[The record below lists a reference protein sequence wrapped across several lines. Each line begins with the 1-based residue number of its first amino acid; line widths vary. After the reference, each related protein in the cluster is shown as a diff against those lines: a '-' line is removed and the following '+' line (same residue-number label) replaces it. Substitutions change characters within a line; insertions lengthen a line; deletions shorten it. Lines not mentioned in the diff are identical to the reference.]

1 MLAARS
7 VAVVGASPRRPSLG
21 NRVMLELLQGAFA
34 GSVHPVNPNYS
45 EVEGL
50 VTVGSLAE
58 LGFAPDLVILAVG
71 DSRLEAQMEAAIEN
85 GARSVT
91 VFSPCAGEAAD
102 GTPLRDRLA
111 EMATTAGI
119 PVCGPNGMG
128 FVNVEHG
135 LRATG
140 YYMPPDLEPGH
151 VTFLS
156 HSGSLFAAM
165 LHNRRGLRFNL
176 VVSSGQE
183 IATTMAEYLA
193 HAIELESTRVVG
205 MFLET
210 VRRPQ
215 LMATALER
223 AAELDVPVV
232 ALKVGRT
239 DRGRAAAATHSG
251 ALAGEDPAYD
261 AFFAAHGVHRVT
273 TVEEMADTLE
283 LFSHC
288 RPGRPG
294 ALGAVLDSGG
304 ERTLLIDTA
313 EQAGVALAK
322 LAEPTRVR
330 LASVLEPGL
339 EPENPVDAWGTGH
352 EHEEIFLTALSA
364 VAADPGV
371 GAVTFGVDLTAEEDP
386 AEGYLDVILEA
397 AASSPIPFAILSN
410 LASGVDP
417 VQAAAAQAA
426 GIPVLHGTQSGLVAL
441 GHLLTRA
448 NRRPD
453 GPLPVGP
460 ALEAVEKWRTRLSAG
475 VPLDV
480 AEAMELLAAYGIPVV
495 PTRVVESADAA
506 MTEADGLG
514 YPVAVK
520 AASVDHK
527 TDVDGVRLGLAN
539 SHEVEESYRD
549 LAARLGPTVMVQPMA
564 PSGDEVAL
572 GIVNDVQFGPLVVVA
587 AGGTLVEV
595 LADRVMAVPAVGPD
609 AAARLVDRLKVAR
622 LLAGVRAR
630 PPADRTSLHDVI
642 SRVSLLARDL
652 GGLLEG
658 LDINPLIVHPDGAV
672 AVDAL
677 VITRAGS

>member
-1 MLAARS
+1 MATTVIPHSLQAMLAARS

-215 LMATALER
+215 LME
-223 AAELDVPVV
+223 
-232 ALKVGRT
+232 VG
-239 DRGRAAAATHSG
+239 S
-251 ALAGEDPAYD
+251 
-261 AFFAAHGVHRVT
+261 
-273 TVEEMADTLE
+273 
-283 LFSHC
+283 
-288 RPGRPG
+288 
-294 ALGAVLDSGG
+294 
-304 ERTLLIDTA
+304 
-313 EQAGVALAK
+313 
-322 LAEPTRVR
+322 
-330 LASVLEPGL
+330 
-339 EPENPVDAWGTGH
+339 
-352 EHEEIFLTALSA
+352 
-364 VAADPGV
+364 
-371 GAVTFGVDLTAEEDP
+371 
-386 AEGYLDVILEA
+386 
-397 AASSPIPFAILSN
+397 
-410 LASGVDP
+410 
-417 VQAAAAQAA
+417 
-426 GIPVLHGTQSGLVAL
+426 
-441 GHLLTRA
+441 
-448 NRRPD
+448 
-453 GPLPVGP
+453 
-460 ALEAVEKWRTRLSAG
+460 
-475 VPLDV
+475 
-480 AEAMELLAAYGIPVV
+480 
-495 PTRVVESADAA
+495 
-506 MTEADGLG
+506 
-514 YPVAVK
+514 
-520 AASVDHK
+520 
-527 TDVDGVRLGLAN
+527 
-539 SHEVEESYRD
+539 
-549 LAARLGPTVMVQPMA
+549 
-564 PSGDEVAL
+564 
-572 GIVNDVQFGPLVVVA
+572 
-587 AGGTLVEV
+587 
-595 LADRVMAVPAVGPD
+595 
-609 AAARLVDRLKVAR
+609 
-622 LLAGVRAR
+622 
-630 PPADRTSLHDVI
+630 
-642 SRVSLLARDL
+642 
-652 GGLLEG
+652 
-658 LDINPLIVHPDGAV
+658 
-672 AVDAL
+672 
-677 VITRAGS
+677 